1 MKRSFI
7 VSLMLLVIFVF
18 SGCSGQN
25 EEVVATVNGE
35 EITKK
40 QFDEYYNMLKKSYES
55 EAGKLDEKKDK
66 TLLKNIQDK
75 AYEDLVL
82 QVLIKQQAEKE
93 GIKVQ
98 DKEVEND
105 LKSVKERMGEKGYK
119 DFIERTGIT
128 EKELLR
134 QLKVEKMYNE
144 LRNKVT
150 SGVKVSDDE
159 VEKYYEENKDMFVE
173 PGGIKI
179 YHILVDTEDEAKK
192 IIEKIKGGEDFDQLA
207 QKYSKC
213 PSKEEG
219 GDLGIV
225 NENTN
230 FVAPFKE
237 AALKLK
243 PGEITKEP
251 VKTEFGYHVIKAGE
265 STEAKTRTLEEVKE
279 DIRYR
284 LLEYEKDSFFV
295 KYLDDLKNKA
305 EIVDKRKNS

>member
-7 VSLMLLVIFVF
+7 MSLMLMMIFIF
-18 SGCSGQN
+18 SGCSAQN

-35 EITKK
+35 EITQK

-66 TLLKNIQDK
+66 TMLKNIQDK
-75 AYEDLVL
+75 AYDDLVM

-98 DKEVEND
+98 DKEVEKD
-105 LKSVKERMGEKGYK
+105 LKSVKERMGETGYK

-134 QLKVEKMYNE
+134 QLKVEKMYTE

-150 SGVKVSDDE
+150 SGVKVSDEE
-159 VEKYYEENKDMFVE
+159 VKKYYEENKNMFSE

-179 YHILVDTEDEAKK
+179 YHILVDTEDEAKQ
-192 IIEKIKGGEDFDQLA
+192 IIGRINAGEDFGKLA
-207 QKYSKC
+207 RKYSKC

-243 PGEITKEP
+243 PGEVTREP

-265 STEAKTRTLEEVKE
+265 RTEAKTRTFEEVKE

-295 KYLDDLKNKA
+295 KYLDDLKNNA
-305 EIVDKRKNS
+305 EIVDKRKK